1 MLVSTLNS
9 RARLYNVQVSAWRVE
24 VSEQAIE
31 SRLSRL
37 TDGLGPFAPRQ
48 GSDQARLAS
57 SMLDEIKEIENL
69 VRDRTSSRIEYQ
81 LAIAIR
87 NYSAWYVRGG
97 ERAPY
102 LEKVVAHLRKAID
115 TSTYVDAKIELT
127 RILIEEKL
135 VRDLDSAL
143 KLAAELKNSGQ
154 LPEWMSSTVEKAKRW
169 SGKVDIPLNN
179 DFSNL
184 SAAPA
189 AIREERTKLRKFL
202 IGTGKATE
210 AEKTAVLATRLY
222 NLGLLAAYL
231 FGEWDASSGVSGAAF
246 DDATKRFDKVK
257 TSFNFEYLGRIADA
271 GFLSSTDYRRI
282 EKALGPTSKTITVW
296 EIKTML

>member
-1 MLVSTLNS
+1 MP
-9 RARLYNVQVSAWRVE
+9 YNVQLSTRRAGLR
-24 VSEQAIE
+24 EQEIE

-37 TDGLGPFAPRQ
+37 TEGLGPFAPRQ
-48 GSDQARLAS
+48 GFDHTSLAS
-57 SMLDEIKEIENL
+57 SMLYEIMAIENL

-81 LAIAIR
+81 LAIATR
-87 NYSAWYVRGG
+87 NYTAWYVRGD
-97 ERAPY
+97 ERGPY
-102 LEKVVAHLRKAID
+102 LEKVVAHLRKAIG
-115 TSTYVDAKIELT
+115 TSTYLDAKIELT
-127 RILIEEKL
+127 RILIEEKR
-135 VRDLDSAL
+135 VRDLDLAL

-202 IGTGKATE
+202 IGTGKAGE
-210 AEKTAVLATRLY
+210 AEKAAVLATRLY

-271 GFLSSTDYRRI
+271 RFLSSADYRRI
-282 EKALGPTSKTITVW
+282 EKAIGPTSMTITVRQ
-296 EIKTML
+296 IKTML